1 MGIGIVGSFYRTNR
15 EVREDANFESDERL
29 SFAAP
34 KEISLS
40 AVTNNTQAQKLP
52 GRVGWG
58 RVGVR
63 GALGN

>member
-1 MGIGIVGSFYRTNR
+1 MGIGIAGSFYRTNR
-15 EVREDANFESDERL
+15 EVREDANFESDERF

-40 AVTNNTQAQKLP
+40 AVTNTQAQKLP